1 VYVQAALCHPLH
13 ANPQRLLDPLTSQG
27 RPTGHW
33 AERLFPLPPPPPHV
47 LALFACARPLVWSAA
62 LEIAEIAQRCL
73 GARLPA
79 ASSSCAAPHVHSA
92 AGEATVFTSSHTS
105 HRGGRPSHRR
115 MLPCEEASCRGLK
128 VDDKGRVQLEQCT
141 EGRVGLK
148 GIDMEGLE
156 HGRKPRLQRGDSAGV
171 LGLRGGGEDSRGAR
185 GAARSW

>member
-1 VYVQAALCHPLH
+1 ML
-13 ANPQRLLDPLTSQG
+13 
-27 RPTGHW
+27 
-33 AERLFPLPPPPPHV
+33 
-47 LALFACARPLVWSAA
+47 
-62 LEIAEIAQRCL
+62 
-73 GARLPA
+73 
-79 ASSSCAAPHVHSA
+79 
-92 AGEATVFTSSHTS
+92 
-105 HRGGRPSHRR
+105 PSHCR
-115 MLPCEEASCRGLK
+115 MLPCQEASCRGLE